1 MGISTI
7 LRAKNVI
14 LVAWG
19 EDKSRIIANTVEG
32 KVSETVPSTYLQTH
46 MNAKVVIDLSA
57 AYELTRISHP
67 WWLPTVIGIIN

>member
-14 LVAWG
+14 LMAWG

-32 KVSETVPSTYLQTH
+32 KGQ
-46 MNAKVVIDLSA
+46 
-57 AYELTRISHP
+57 
-67 WWLPTVIGIIN
+67 